1 MDKEFE
7 ALKGLGAGDFEHLNR
22 TLITH
27 LKGTRAILNSW
38 GANSILCDFGLYHA
52 AYGTDGFNER
62 IVSLEQRIDIAI
74 LIGKE
79 AEALVYLYCSCDR
92 GYIFPKLGLSE
103 NIEFKDRFSG
113 REFLL
118 PNKKAKLFCELTVA
132 NEMELVLA
140 FTLRIMIGG
149 QLNTRLFPA
158 MKLLAVWL
166 PLARRCLNLLSAHAW
181 PWDAWSIVVEHAKAA
196 RTGSN
201 STVMAGRS

>member
-62 IVSLEQRIDIAI
+62 IVSLEQRVDIAI

-118 PNKKAKLFCELTVA
+118 PNKKARLFCELTVA
-132 NEMELVLA
+132 NEMELVLDSQK
-140 FTLRIMIGG
+140 FKDKYGE
-149 QLNTRLFPA
+149 RLL
-158 MKLLAVWL
+158 KLFESM
-166 PLARRCLNLLSAHAW
+166 REFLSAKAI
-181 PWDAWSIVVEHAKAA
+181 DAYRKELILN
-196 RTGSN
+196 G
-201 STVMAGRS
+201 